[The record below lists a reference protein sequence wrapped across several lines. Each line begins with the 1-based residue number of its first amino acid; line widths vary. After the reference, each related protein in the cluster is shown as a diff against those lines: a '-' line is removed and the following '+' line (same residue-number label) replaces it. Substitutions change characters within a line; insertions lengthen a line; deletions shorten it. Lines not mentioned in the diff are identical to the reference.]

1 MQIETG
7 KKQSKVRAVIYG
19 PEGIGKSTLAATFP
33 RPLFVDVEGGTHHL
47 DIARISAPKSWS
59 AICQIVTDVA
69 AGRLGPEYQTLVI
82 DTADWAEKALK
93 EAICREAK
101 VQALGDS
108 DYGKLY
114 QKLGAKWGTFLDDL
128 SQVAETKH
136 VVLLAHSQLS
146 HCEIP
151 EESGSFDRY
160 ELKLNSS
167 FKVSTSAMTKE
178 WASMVLFLNYEVI
191 IVEADGKNKAQGGRR
206 VCYTSHHA
214 CWDAKNRYGL
224 PEKIKLNDDAS
235 IPKEIAAIFAGA
247 SAPANKQVA
256 SGSNIKQDVA
266 KQDAQPATAQ
276 HHAPTPQPAQFATT
290 TTPAPAPAP
299 TPAPTPAASV
309 PLPSLEKQKLLAQLK
324 ELMIISGIGM
334 AELDAELARKGVV
347 PTGTNPA
354 DYNEATLT
362 RIINGWTA
370 VSNNIVNHRGVKA

>member
-1 MQIETG
+1 MNIETG
-7 KKQSKVRAVIYG
+7 KKQSKIRAVIYG
-19 PEGIGKSTLAATFP
+19 PEGIGKSTLAAKFP

-47 DIARISAPKSWS
+47 DVARISAPKSWS

-69 AGRLGPEYQTLVI
+69 NGRIGQEYQTLVI

-101 VQALGDS
+101 VQSIGDV
-108 DYGKLY
+108 DFGKLY

-128 SQVAETKH
+128 SQVAEIKH

-160 ELKLNSS
+160 ELKLNNS
-167 FKVSTSAMTKE
+167 FKVNTASMTKE
-178 WASMVLFLNYEVI
+178 WASMVLFLNYE
-191 IVEADGKNKAQGGRR
+191 IVVVESGGKNKAQGGRR
-206 VCYTSHHA
+206 VMYTSHHA

-224 PEKIKLNDDAS
+224 PEKIRLNDDES
-235 IPKEIAAIFAGA
+235 LPKELAAIIT
-247 SAPANKQVA
+247 SEPATSTAQVA

-266 KQDAQPATAQ
+266 KQEAQPAPAQ
-276 HHAPTPQPAQFATT
+276 QHAPTPPPAQVATT
-290 TTPAPAPAP
+290 PTATLPPAP
-299 TPAPTPAASV
+299 TASV
-309 PLPSLEKQKLLAQLK
+309 TLPSLEKQKLLAQLK
-324 ELMIISGIGM
+324 ELMIMSGIRM

-354 DYNEATLT
+354 DYNENTLT
-362 RIINGWTA
+362 RIINGWKA
-370 VSNNIVNHRGVKA
+370 VSHNIINNRQ

>member
-47 DIARISAPKSWS
+47 DVARISAPKSWA

-69 AGRLGPEYQTLVI
+69 AGRIGQEYQTLVI

-101 VQALGDS
+101 VQSIGDV
-108 DYGKLY
+108 DFGKLY

-128 SQVAETKH
+128 SQVAEIKH
-136 VVLLAHSQLS
+136 VVLLAHSQLT

-160 ELKLNSS
+160 ELKLNNS
-167 FKVSTSAMTKE
+167 FKVNTASMTKE
-178 WASMVLFLNYEVI
+178 WASMVLFLNYEIVV
-191 IVEADGKNKAQGGRR
+191 VEANGKNKAQGGRR
-206 VCYTSHHA
+206 VMYTSHHA

-224 PEKIKLNDDAS
+224 PEKIRLNDDES
-235 IPKEIAAIFAGA
+235 LPKELAAIIV
-247 SAPANKQVA
+247 SESSPANTQVA

-266 KQDAQPATAQ
+266 KQDAQPAPAE
-276 HHAPTPQPAQFATT
+276 HHAPTPPPAQVA
-290 TTPAPAPAP
+290 TTPAPTLPPAP
-299 TPAPTPAASV
+299 TASV
-309 PLPSLEKQKLLAQLK
+309 TLPSLEKQKLLAQLK
-324 ELMIISGIGM
+324 ELMIMSGIRM

-354 DYNEATLT
+354 DYNENTLT
-362 RIINGWTA
+362 RIINGWKA
-370 VSNNIVNHRGVKA
+370 VSNNIINNRQQGTIA